1 MRLKGSLS
9 LTVEEVA
16 KAKSFAALGYSCRH
30 IAREL
35 QRSPHTVARLLKT
48 PEVIAEVATQK
59 MELADLY
66 EKLCRD
72 TLESI
77 TTKTIQD
84 ASLQQRAVSAG
95 IFTDKSRLLR
105 GESTSNLDVH
115 LLLEIA
121 ALVRGDRDDKPQ
133 FEKGQRQPALPAPLP
148 K

>member
-16 KAKSFAALGYSCRH
+16 KAKNFAALGYSCRH

-35 QRSPHTVARLLKT
+35 QRSPHTVARLLKMPT
-48 PEVIAEVATQK
+48 VAAEVSTQK

-77 TTKTIQD
+77 TTETIQD

-105 GESTSNLDVH
+105 GESTSNVDVH
-115 LLLEIA
+115 LLLDIA
-121 ALVRGDRDDKPQ
+121 TMLRDEEQ
-133 FEKGQRQPALPAPLP
+133 RESEATWQRQHALLASKTTP
-148 K
+148 